1 MQCTIALREG
11 EIATQLAQV
20 DNVDALDQ
28 GTGNRAAQSDRIGG
42 REALID
48 VAREIA
54 RADNTTLNEQFRLWL
69 EAYTRKRR
77 AERGMEVIERMGKY
91 VSSGGKKLARDEL
104 NERG

>member
-1 MQCTIALREG
+1 MVFVFKSTKPPMTRNITFTA
-11 EIATQLAQV
+11 
-20 DNVDALDQ
+20 DD
-28 GTGNRAAQSDRIGG
+28 
-42 REALID
+42 ALID
-48 VAREIA
+48 LAREIS

-91 VSSGGKKLARDEL
+91 VSTGGKKLMRDEL

>member
-1 MQCTIALREG
+1 MTRNITFTA
-11 EIATQLAQV
+11 
-20 DNVDALDQ
+20 DD
-28 GTGNRAAQSDRIGG
+28 
-42 REALID
+42 ALID
-48 VAREIA
+48 LAREIS

-91 VSSGGKKLARDEL
+91 VSTGGKKLMRDEL